1 MNKQPLVSVIV
12 PAYNHE
18 LYIEEALQSVI
29 DQTYK
34 NIELIIIN
42 DGSKDQTAVIIKE
55 FITKNRKYNI
65 NFIDKE
71 NEGVC
76 KTMNKGLEIANGEY
90 IAFIASD
97 DVWINIKVEQQVIFM
112 ENNKNIGMV
121 SSDAFFLD
129 FDRKT
134 DIKWSEYKSDLTS
147 YFINGIQ
154 NCNMYD
160 TLLVRPLICAVT
172 VMIRKD
178 ICKALNYFDEQL
190 NAEDTDMWLRV
201 ARSYPVGYIEI
212 PLVYY
217 RLHNKNISNNLKI
230 VVKGLFQIMRKHF
243 KEEPLKNKYG
253 KKILIIVIL
262 FKNLLITRIKKNKI
276 SS

>member
-1 MNKQPLVSVIV
+1 
-12 PAYNHE
+12 
-18 LYIEEALQSVI
+18 
-29 DQTYK
+29 
-34 NIELIIIN
+34 
-42 DGSKDQTAVIIKE
+42 
-55 FITKNRKYNI
+55 
-65 NFIDKE
+65 
-71 NEGVC
+71 
-76 KTMNKGLEIANGEY
+76 MNKGLEIANGEY